1 MPLIDLSHFG
11 FLMIQGR
18 DAEAFLQGYTT
29 CDLTR
34 LDRTPALLGAICN
47 IQGKVLTTL
56 IVARIPVQAHAKN
69 NQPAAQSAPARSDQA
84 ALLLRMERNSVK
96 AVQSFLSKYIVFSKA
111 EMTDLSDKW
120 YCYGTYTE
128 AVITDTVGIN
138 IPAMSPRREIWSPQK
153 LSATGS
159 VARWRAEDIKTG
171 IVWINPETSD
181 QYLPHSL
188 NLHNL
193 QGIDFDKGCYLGQEI
208 IARVHYLGATK
219 KNLFAGVSGQPQL
232 LHTNLTLQ
240 NKAIGSI
247 IATAQSRKEHFF
259 LAILNSAAE
268 HIEVS
273 ASNTLLNFSRIS

>member
-18 DAEAFLQGYTT
+18 DAERFLQGYTT

-56 IVARIPVQAHAKN
+56 IVARIPLQAHSIS
-69 NQPAAQSAPARSDQA
+69 NQPAAQSAPARSDETT
-84 ALLLRMERNSVK
+84 LLLRMERNSVK
-96 AVQSFLSKYIVFSKA
+96 AIQSFLSKYIVFSKA

-120 YCYGTYTE
+120 YCYGAYTQ
-128 AVITDTVGIN
+128 AVMTDTVSID

-159 VARWRAEDIKTG
+159 VARWLAEDIKTG

-219 KNLFAGVSGQPQL
+219 KNLFAGASSQPLQ
-232 LHTNLTLQ
+232 LHTDLTLQ
-240 NKAIGSI
+240 NKVIGSI

-273 ASNTLLNFSRIS
+273 ANNTNLDFSRIS